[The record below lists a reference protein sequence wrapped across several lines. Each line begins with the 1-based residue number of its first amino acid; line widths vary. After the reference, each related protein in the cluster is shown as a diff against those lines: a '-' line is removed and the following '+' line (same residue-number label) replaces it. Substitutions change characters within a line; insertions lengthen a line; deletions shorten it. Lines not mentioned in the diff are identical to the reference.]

1 MTDRLIVFVNAAR
14 VDVPAPATALNA
26 VRAWNADAAS
36 GVEQGTRSLT
46 DSRGL
51 ALASDAPV
59 YSGAIMRV
67 VAVRDHASDDAD
79 LLH

>member
-14 VDVPAPATALNA
+14 VDVPASATALDA
-26 VRAWNADAAS
+26 VRVWNADAA
-36 GVEQGTRSLT
+36 GEVEQGTRSIT

-51 ALASDAPV
+51 ALASDAPL

-67 VAVRDHASDDAD
+67 VPVRDRASDDAD

>member
-14 VDVPAPATALNA
+14 VDVPTSATALDA
-26 VRAWNADAAS
+26 VRAWSADAAS
-36 GVEQGTRSLT
+36 EVEQGTRAIT

-51 ALASDAPV
+51 SLAASAPL

-67 VAVRDHASDDAD
+67 VAVRDRDSDDGD

>member
-14 VDVPAPATALNA
+14 VDVPPSATALDA

-36 GVEQGTRSLT
+36 DVEQGTRSIT

-51 ALASDAPV
+51 VLASESPL

-67 VAVRDHASDDAD
+67 VAVRDRASDDAD

>member
-14 VDVPAPATALNA
+14 VDVAPSATALDA

-36 GVEQGTRSLT
+36 EVEQGARSIT

-51 ALASDAPV
+51 TLAIDAPL

-67 VAVRDHASDDAD
+67 VAVRDRASDDAD